1 MKKTSEFPLGPV
13 LPPPPEERRYGA
25 RRLAAGVLLGLT
37 GLSVTGAVVSS
48 TCTLCYAVTTTGGG
62 APVAYVQGQESY
74 QQAVERVEAQVSE
87 ILQEEYCYQ
96 EVPALV
102 PTIAP
107 RQEVQAG
114 ADLTDALMDTVE
126 QVKPAC
132 LLLVDGV
139 TAGACADQAEV
150 EAALE
155 AVKDRYRGEGTLST
169 YFDSEV
175 DLVQDY
181 LPLEAELL
189 SGPELAEKLLPP
201 EGEAVE
207 VFAAQEETVRLAV
220 CTVEMETYTAQLPP
234 EEEIIE
240 DDTLLVGEQKLL
252 REGSAGQEERVDRV
266 VYRCGVE
273 EKRETLSAIPILPS
287 VSTQVAVG
295 TAQGVQGAQGR
306 FVWPCMGS
314 VTSGFGSREIF
325 GSTGFHRGA
334 DIAASQGSTI
344 CAAAA
349 GTVSWSGEKG
359 SYGNLVKVD
368 HGNGFVTY
376 YAHCSALLVSAG
388 ETVEQGQAIAQVG
401 ATGRA
406 TGPHCHFEV
415 LWQGEP
421 IDPLQCLP

>member
-1 MKKTSEFPLGPV
+1 MKKASHLPLGEV
-13 LPPPPEERRYGA
+13 LPPPPEERQFGA

-37 GLSVTGAVVSS
+37 GLSVTGAIVTS
-48 TCTLCYAVTTTGGG
+48 TCTLCYAVTTNGG

-74 QQAVERVEAQVSE
+74 RQAVARVEQQVSE

-102 PTIAP
+102 PAIAP
-107 RQEVQAG
+107 RGDVQEG
-114 ADLTDALMDTVE
+114 RDLTDTLMDTVE

-139 TAGACADQAEV
+139 AAGACGDKAEV

-155 AVKDRYRGEGTLST
+155 TVKDRYRGENTLRT
-169 YFDSEV
+169 YFASEV

-207 VFAAQEETVRLAV
+207 VFASEEEPVRLAV
-220 CTVEMETYTAQLPP
+220 CTVEMETYTAEIPP
-234 EEEIIE
+234 EEERIQ
-240 DDTLLVGEQKLL
+240 DDTLLLGEEKIL

-266 VYRCGVE
+266 VYCCGVE
-273 EKRETLSAIPILPS
+273 QERETLSAIPIVPP
-287 VSTQVAVG
+287 VSAQVAVG
-295 TAQGVQGAQGR
+295 TAQGVPGAQGR
-306 FVWPCMGS
+306 FVWPCMGT

-325 GSTGFHRGA
+325 GSSDFHRGA
-334 DIAASQGSTI
+334 DIAANQGSPI

-349 GTVSWSGEKG
+349 GTVSWAGEKG
-359 SYGNLVKVD
+359 SYGNLVKID

-388 ETVEQGQAIAQVG
+388 DYVEQGQAIAQVG

-406 TGPHCHFEV
+406 TGPHCHFEL

>member
-1 MKKTSEFPLGPV
+1 MKKASHVFPGEV
-13 LPPPPEERRYGA
+13 LPPPPEERHYGA
-25 RRLAAGVLLGLT
+25 RKLAAGVLLGLT
-37 GLSVTGAVVSS
+37 GLSVTGAIVSS
-48 TCTLCYAVTTTGGG
+48 TCTLCYAVTTNGG

-74 QQAVERVEAQVSE
+74 RQAVARVEQQVSE

-102 PTIAP
+102 PAIAP
-107 RQEVQAG
+107 RGDVQEG
-114 ADLTDALMDTVE
+114 RDLTDTLMDTVE

-139 TAGACADQAEV
+139 AAGACGDKAEV

-155 AVKDRYRGEGTLST
+155 TVKDRYRGENTLRT
-169 YFDSEV
+169 YFASEV

-189 SGPELAEKLLPP
+189 SGPELAERLLPP

-207 VFAAQEETVRLAV
+207 VFAPEEEPVRLAV
-220 CTVEMETYTAQLPP
+220 CTVEMETYTAEIPP
-234 EEEIIE
+234 EEERIQ
-240 DDTLLVGEQKLL
+240 DDTLLLGEEKML

-266 VYRCGVE
+266 VYCCGVE
-273 EKRETLSAIPILPS
+273 QERETLSAIPIVPP
-287 VSTQVAVG
+287 VSAQVAVG
-295 TAQGVQGAQGR
+295 TAQGIPGAQGR
-306 FVWPCMGS
+306 FVWPCMGT

-325 GSTGFHRGA
+325 GSSDFHRGA
-334 DIAASQGSTI
+334 DIAAGQGSPI

-349 GTVSWSGEKG
+349 GTVSWAGEKG
-359 SYGNLVKVD
+359 SYGNLVKID

-388 ETVEQGQAIAQVG
+388 DYVEQGQAVAQVG
-401 ATGRA
+401 STGRA

>member
-1 MKKTSEFPLGPV
+1 MNNTSEFPQEGTGF
-13 LPPPPEERRYGA
+13 LPPPQEERYYGA

-37 GLSVTGAVVSS
+37 GLSVAGAVVTS
-48 TCTLCYAVTTTGGG
+48 TCTLCYAVTTDG
-62 APVAYVQGQESY
+62 APVAYVQGAESY
-74 QQAVERVEAQVSE
+74 QQAVARVERKVSK
-87 ILQEEYCYQ
+87 ILQEEFRYQ
-96 EVPALV
+96 ETPLVPA
-102 PTIAP
+102 IAP
-107 RQEVQAG
+107 RQEVQEG
-114 ADLTDALMDTVE
+114 RDLADALMDTVE
-126 QVKPAC
+126 QVKPAWV
-132 LLLVDGV
+132 LMVDGMM
-139 TAGACADQAEV
+139 AGACQDQAEV

-155 AVKDRYRGEGTLST
+155 AVKDRYRGEHTLRT

-175 DLVQDY
+175 DFFQDY

-189 SGPELAEKLLPP
+189 SGEDLADRLLPP

-207 VFAAQEETVRLAV
+207 AFAPEEGRVRLTV
-220 CTVEMETYTAQLPP
+220 CTVEMETYTAEIPP
-234 EEEIIE
+234 EEEVVE
-240 DDTLLVGEQKLL
+240 DDTLLLGEEKVL
-252 REGSAGQEERVDRV
+252 REGRAGQEERVDRV
-266 VYRCGVE
+266 VYRSGVE
-273 EKRETLSAIPILPS
+273 AERENLSTLSVVPA
-287 VSTQVAVG
+287 VSAQIAVG

-306 FVWPCMGS
+306 FVWPCMGT
-314 VTSGFGSREIF
+314 VTSGFGGREIF
-325 GSTGFHRGA
+325 GSSSFHRGA

-349 GTVSWSGEKG
+349 GTVSWAGEKG

-388 ETVEQGQAIAQVG
+388 EIVDQGQAIAQVG

-421 IDPLQCLP
+421 VDPLQCLP